1 MNQADNKK
9 CVMIIAGE
17 DSGDLHGSNLIKA
30 MKSKDGFLGF
40 YGIGGERLKNAGL
53 QILFPSSELSVMGI
67 TEVFSKLPAIFKALG
82 IVKKFLKSRKP
93 DILIL
98 IDFADFN
105 LQVAKTAKKIGVP
118 VLYYIP
124 PKAWAWR
131 PGRVK
136 KIRERTDHLAVILP
150 FEADFFQGHGLPT
163 SFIGHPL
170 LDSYTVMDETF
181 IKRGHNAKGRIIGL
195 LPGSRKKEIMRHL
208 PVMLDA
214 AGLIRRRIG
223 GVRFLVSLA
232 PSADRSYMEG
242 VVKNHS
248 EAPYVEFVAGDVK
261 TVFDRADFLVAASG
275 TVTLEAALA
284 GIPMVI
290 IYIVSAVSY
299 ILGKS
304 LAKVKYAGLANLIA
318 GREIIP
324 ELLQWAASPEN
335 ISEKACTVLE
345 NAQKMERMR
354 RELMGIREMLGGPGA
369 ADRLAD
375 IALKM
380 LAGEKIFNLK

>member
-17 DSGDLHGSNLIKA
+17 DSGDLHGSNLVKA
-30 MKSKDGFLGF
+30 MKSKEGSLVFS
-40 YGIGGERLKNAGL
+40 GIGGEKLKNAGL

-82 IVKKFLKSRKP
+82 IVKKYLKSQKP

-105 LQVAKTAKKIGVP
+105 LQAAKAAKKIGVP

-131 PGRVK
+131 SGRVK

-150 FEADFFQGHGLPT
+150 FEADFFKEHGLPV
-163 SFIGHPL
+163 SFVGHPL
-170 LDSYTVMDETF
+170 LDSDTGMNETF
-181 IKRGHNAKGRIIGL
+181 TKRDQNETERIIGL
-195 LPGSRKKEIMRHL
+195 LPGSRKTEIIRHL

-223 GVRFLVSLA
+223 EARFLVSVS

-242 VVKNHS
+242 VVNSHS
-248 EAPYVEFVAGDVK
+248 EASYIEFVSGGVNN
-261 TVFDRADFLVAASG
+261 VFDRADFLVAASG

-324 ELLQWAASPEN
+324 ELLQWEANPEN
-335 ISEKACTVLE
+335 ISEKACNILE
-345 NAQKMERMR
+345 DEQKMERMR
-354 RELMGIREMLGGPGA
+354 RELLGTREMLGGPGA
-369 ADRLAD
+369 AERLAD
-375 IALKM
+375 IALRM
-380 LAGEKIFNLK
+380 LAGEKISNL

>member
-9 CVMIIAGE
+9 CVMMIAGE
-17 DSGDLHGSNLIKA
+17 DSGDLHGSNLVRA
-30 MKSKDGFLGF
+30 MKSKEGSLGF
-40 YGIGGERLKNAGL
+40 YGIGGEKLKNAGL

-82 IVKKFLKSRKP
+82 IVKKFLKSQKP

-105 LQVAKTAKKIGVP
+105 LQVAKAAKKIGVP

-124 PKAWAWR
+124 PKVWAWR
-131 PGRVK
+131 SGRVK

-150 FEADFFQGHGLPT
+150 FEADFFQGHGLPA

-170 LDSYTVMDETF
+170 LDSYPVTNETF
-181 IKRGHNAKGRIIGL
+181 IKRDQNVKKRTIGL
-195 LPGSRKKEIMRHL
+195 LPGSRKTEIIRHL

-214 AGLIRRRIG
+214 ARLIRQRIG
-223 GVRFLVSLA
+223 EVRFLVSVA
-232 PSADRSYMEG
+232 PSADHIYMDG

-248 EAPYVEFVAGDVK
+248 EAPYVEFVTGGVK
-261 TVFDRADFLVAASG
+261 TVFDRVDFLVAASG

-324 ELLQWAASPEN
+324 ELLQWAASPES
-335 ISEKACTVLE
+335 ISEKVCTILE
-345 NAQKMERMR
+345 DAQKMERMR
-354 RELMGIREMLGGPGA
+354 KELMGVREMLGGPGA
-369 ADRLAD
+369 AERLAD

-380 LAGEKIFNLK
+380 LAGEKIII

>member
-1 MNQADNKK
+1 MNQADSKK

-17 DSGDLHGSNLIKA
+17 DSGDLHGSNLVKA
-30 MKSKDGFLGF
+30 MNSKEGALAF
-40 YGIGGERLKNAGL
+40 YGIGGEKLKNVGL

-82 IVKKFLKSRKP
+82 IVKKFLKSQKP
-93 DILIL
+93 DLLIL

-105 LQVAKTAKKIGVP
+105 LRVAKIAKKFGVP

-136 KIRERTDHLAVILP
+136 KIRERTDHLAVIFP
-150 FEADFFQGHGLPT
+150 FEADFFLGQGL
-163 SFIGHPL
+163 SVSYIGHPL
-170 LDSYTVMDETF
+170 LDNDAIKNETD
-181 IKRGHNAKGRIIGL
+181 IKGDRNGKVRVIGL
-195 LPGSRKKEIMRHL
+195 LPGSRKKEIIRHL

-214 AGLIRRRIG
+214 AGLIRRKIG
-223 GVRFLVSLA
+223 EVRFLVSLA
-232 PSADRSYMEG
+232 PSADRTYMEG
-242 VVKNHS
+242 VVKNHP
-248 EAPYVEFVAGDVK
+248 EANYMEFVAGGVNK
-261 TVFDRADFLVAASG
+261 VFDRADFLVAASG

-290 IYIVSAVSY
+290 IYIVSAVSFM
-299 ILGKS
+299 LGKS
-304 LAKVKYAGLANLIA
+304 LVKVKYAGIANLIA

-335 ISEKACTVLE
+335 ISETVCSILE
-345 NAQKMERMR
+345 DEQKMEGMR
-354 RELMGIREMLGGPGA
+354 GELQAVREKLGGPGA
-369 ADRLAD
+369 AECLAN
-375 IALKM
+375 IAFKM
-380 LAGEKIFNLK
+380 LAGEKISG

>member
-1 MNQADNKK
+1 MNQAEHKK
-9 CVMIIAGE
+9 CVLIISGE
-17 DSGDLHGSNLIKA
+17 DSGDLHGSNLVKA
-30 MKSKDGFLGF
+30 MKSKDGSLRF
-40 YGIGGERLKNAGL
+40 YGVGGKKLKEAGL

-82 IVKKFLKSRKP
+82 IVKKFLRSRKP

-105 LQVAKTAKKIGVP
+105 LQVAKEAKKIGVP

-131 PGRVK
+131 SGRVK

-150 FEADFFQGHGLPT
+150 FEADFFQSHGLPV

-170 LDSYTVMDETF
+170 LDNYPLMNEAFVKKDQ
-181 IKRGHNAKGRIIGL
+181 NAGERIIGL
-195 LPGSRKKEIMRHL
+195 LPGSRKKEIIRHL
-208 PVMLDA
+208 PVMLDT

-223 GVRFLVSLA
+223 KVRFLVSLA
-232 PSADRSYMEG
+232 PSADRIYMEG
-242 VVKNHS
+242 VVKNHP
-248 EAPYVEFVAGDVK
+248 EAPYVEFVTGGVNN
-261 TVFDRADFLVAASG
+261 VFDRADFLVAASG

-324 ELLQWAASPEN
+324 ELLQWEASPEK
-335 ISEKACTVLE
+335 ISEKVCTILE
-345 NAQKMERMR
+345 DAQKMEKTRK
-354 RELMGIREMLGGPGA
+354 ELMGIRELLGGPGA
-369 ADRLAD
+369 AERLAD

-380 LAGEKIFNLK
+380 LAGEKISK

>member
-1 MNQADNKK
+1 MNQAEHKK
-9 CVMIIAGE
+9 CVLIVSGE
-17 DSGDLHGSNLIKA
+17 DSGDLHGSNLVKA
-30 MKSKDGFLGF
+30 MKSKDGSLRF
-40 YGIGGERLKNAGL
+40 YGVGGKKLKEAGL

-82 IVKKFLKSRKP
+82 IVKRFLRSQKP
-93 DILIL
+93 DLLIL

-105 LQVAKTAKKIGVP
+105 LQVAKAAKKIGVP

-131 PGRVK
+131 PGRIK

-150 FEADFFQGHGLPT
+150 FEADFFQSHGLPT
-163 SFIGHPL
+163 TFVGHPL
-170 LDSYTVMDETF
+170 LDNYPVMSEAVKKKDQ
-181 IKRGHNAKGRIIGL
+181 NAGERSIGL
-195 LPGSRKKEIMRHL
+195 LPGSRKKEIIRHL

-223 GVRFLVSLA
+223 EVRFLVSVA
-232 PSADRSYMEG
+232 PSADRIYMEG
-242 VVKNHS
+242 VVNTHS
-248 EAPYVEFVAGDVK
+248 EAPYVEFVTGGVNN
-261 TVFDRADFLVAASG
+261 VFDRVDFLVAASG
-275 TVTLEAALA
+275 TVTMEAALA

-324 ELLQWAASPEN
+324 ELLQWEAIPEK
-335 ISEKACTVLE
+335 ISEKVCTILE
-345 NAQKMERMR
+345 DAQKMEKTRK
-354 RELMGIREMLGGPGA
+354 ELMGIRELLGGPGA
-369 ADRLAD
+369 AECLAD

-380 LAGEKIFNLK
+380 LAGEKIS

>member
-1 MNQADNKK
+1 
-9 CVMIIAGE
+9 MIIAGE
-17 DSGDLHGSNLIKA
+17 DSGDLHGSNLVKA
-30 MKSKDGFLGF
+30 MKSRDGSLVFH
-40 YGIGGERLKNAGL
+40 GIGGKKLKNVGL

-67 TEVFSKLPAIFKALG
+67 TEVFSRLPAIFKALG
-82 IVKKFLKSRKP
+82 IVKKFLKSQKP

-105 LQVAKTAKKIGVP
+105 LQAAKAAKKIGVP

-136 KIRERTDHLAVILP
+136 KIKERTDHLAVIFP
-150 FEADFFQGHGLPT
+150 FEADFFQGHGLPA

-170 LDSYTVMDETF
+170 LDNDTVINETF
-181 IKRGHNAKGRIIGL
+181 TKRDQNDKSRIVGM
-195 LPGSRKKEIMRHL
+195 LPGSRKTEIIRHL

-223 GVRFLVSLA
+223 EVRFLVSVA

-248 EAPYVEFVAGDVK
+248 EASYIEFVEGNVNE
-261 TVFDRADFLVAASG
+261 VFDQVDFLVAASG

-335 ISEKACTVLE
+335 ISEKVCNILE
-345 NAQKMERMR
+345 DEQKWKKCE
-354 RELMGIREMLGGPGA
+354 ENCW
-369 ADRLAD
+369 
-375 IALKM
+375 K
-380 LAGEKIFNLK
+380 